1 MPVDQHFG
9 VFAPHSVGSVGFE
22 SGKGLDRMD
31 RVDLRHLRLPVPVGG
46 NPKGEGIMKRRTCE
60 SAHLL
65 LLFFLALGKSA
76 CAQEVI
82 RPDLTGITTGDG
94 WTLLNRGA
102 TVETEGERTAVTF
115 DARAGDGAAWL
126 DGIDFHNGTI
136 EVMIR
141 GKNVQGRSFVGVAF
155 RGVDHETY
163 DAVYF
168 RPFNFVADNDLSR
181 SHMVQY
187 ISHPENTWSK
197 LREEHTDVYENPLP
211 APPDPDGFF
220 KARIVV
226 EKPEVRVYVGDD
238 TEPCLVV
245 NELTDRT
252 GGRVGLWMGNGSDG
266 SFTEFVIRP
275 LSGSR

>member
-1 MPVDQHFG
+1 M
-9 VFAPHSVGSVGFE
+9 
-22 SGKGLDRMD
+22 
-31 RVDLRHLRLPVPVGG
+31 RLPAPREG
-46 NPKGEGIMKRRTCE
+46 NHKGEGTMK
-60 SAHLL
+60 SLNYLPALVLL
-65 LLFFLALGKSA
+65 AGSVVYGSGIG
-76 CAQEVI
+76 AQELV
-82 RPDLTGITTGDG
+82 RPDLAGIPTGEG
-94 WTLLNRGA
+94 WTLVNRGA
-102 TVETEGERTAVTF
+102 VVDTEGGQTVVSF

-126 DGIDFHNGTI
+126 DGVEFGDGTI

-141 GKNVQGRSFVGVAF
+141 GKNNPGRSFVGVAF
-155 RGVDHETY
+155 RGVDDETY

-168 RPFNFVADNDLSR
+168 RPFNFVADNDLSL

-187 ISHPENTWSK
+187 VSHPEHTWSK

-211 APPDPDGFF
+211 HPPDPDAFF

-226 EKPEVRVYVGDD
+226 EKPEVRVYVGDE

-245 NELTDRT
+245 NELTDRP

-266 SFTEFVIRP
+266 SFAELVIRP